1 MHSRRRFR
9 RCGLTLLEVILSIAI
24 LGGAL
29 AVIGEL
35 IRIGSRSAANA
46 RDLTTAQLYCESK
59 LNSLA
64 AGIDEPTSVSAA
76 PLDDSG
82 EWIYFVEPQDADEAG
97 MIAVRVTVM
106 QSPDQVAQPV
116 SFSLSRWILDPAVVE
131 AAAALEAE
139 MKAKAQEQLASAQ
152 SGQSGGAGA
161 ADAAAL
167 DPAAGGG
174 AGGGNVQLP
183 GGVGG
188 PGAGGQGGFG
198 GPGGFGAG
206 GGPGQDGAGGQGPGG
221 RGDGN
226 NRGDGGGQ
234 GNRGRRGRG
243 GGFRPGGDGS
253 GGGGPGSGAPG
264 GRPGGAPGG
273 AGPGGFGPGGGPP
286 QQGQGG
292 PRG

>member
-1 MHSRRRFR
+1 MLSQRRFR
-9 RCGLTLLEVILSIAI
+9 RPGLTLLEVILSIAI

-64 AGIDEPTSVSAA
+64 AGIDEPTSISAA

-82 EWIYFVEPQDADEAG
+82 EWIYFIEPQDADEAG

-139 MKAKAQEQLASAQ
+139 MKAKAQEQLAAAQ
-152 SGQSGGAGA
+152 SGQSGGATATGSET
-161 ADAAAL
+161 L

-174 AGGGNVQLP
+174 AGGGNVPLP

-188 PGAGGQGGFG
+188 PGGAGGLGGFG

-226 NRGDGGGQ
+226 NGNGDGGG

-243 GGFRPGGDGS
+243 FGP
-253 GGGGPGSGAPG
+253 GGGGPG
-264 GRPGGAPGG
+264 GRPGGGGTGGGGPGAG
-273 AGPGGFGPGGGPP
+273 GPGGFGAGGGPP

>member
-1 MHSRRRFR
+1 LGTRVAR
-9 RCGLTLLEVILSIAI
+9 GLTLLEVILAIAI

-35 IRIGSRSAANA
+35 IRIGSRAAASA
-46 RDLTTAQLYCESK
+46 RDLTTAQLYAETK

-64 AGIDEPTSVSAA
+64 AGIEEPTAISAA

-82 EWIYFVEPQDADEAG
+82 EWIYFVEPQEADEAG

-116 SFSLSRWILDPAVVE
+116 TFSLSRWILDPAVVE

-139 MKAKAQEQLASAQ
+139 MKAKAQEQLAAAQ
-152 SGQSGGAGA
+152 SGQSGGA
-161 ADAAAL
+161 
-167 DPAAGGG
+167 AGGDTG
-174 AGGGNVQLP
+174 ALNPTAGGDAGGGNIQLP

-188 PGAGGQGGFG
+188 PGGQGGIGGFG

-206 GGPGQDGAGGQGPGG
+206 GGRGQDGAGGQGPGG

-226 NRGDGGGQ
+226 GRNPNGPPGPGGP
-234 GNRGRRGRG
+234 
-243 GGFRPGGDGS
+243 RPGGPGNT
-253 GGGGPGSGAPG
+253 GPGDFGA
-264 GRPGGAPGG
+264 
-273 AGPGGFGPGGGPP
+273 GGGPP
-286 QQGQGG
+286 QPGRGG